1 VHFVTAILSARALA
15 LILAFNPLSLLLQ
28 LLVDEIRPL
37 LLMLLLLRLLLQIV
51 VPVLL
56 EVPERVLNLLAG
68 DLVELARPIA
78 RPAPAGP
85 PELLVVRELARP
97 IALEFKAGRPPLGSG
112 LLLPLLLNLILFVRP
127 LLLLLLLLVLLLLR
141 LEEILHRVPI
151 RGLLLLYLCLE
162 QQGLRLLPA
171 VLFKLLGVGARLMLP
186 LTGARAAP
194 RHYVLGAAG
203 ARGELILYV
212 ETNAF
217 GRRII
222 CPRLNVD
229 LRGGGTCFD
238 LLLRDLVLA
247 RRLPLR
253 ISSGI
258 VMDLD
263 KSSLR
268 VALGSPGLQ
277 ELGPRWV

>member
-1 VHFVTAILSARALA
+1 MHLVIAIPTARALA
-15 LILAFNPLSLLLQ
+15 LILALNPPGLLLQ

-112 LLLPLLLNLILFVRP
+112 LLLPVLLNLILFVRP
-127 LLLLLLLLVLLLLR
+127 LLLFLLLLVLLLL
-141 LEEILHRVPI
+141 
-151 RGLLLLYLCLE
+151 LYLCLK
-162 QQGLRLLPA
+162 QQGLLLLPA
-171 VLFKLLGVGARLMLP
+171 VLFKLLGVGARLMNPLLP

-222 CPRLNVD
+222 CPRLND
-229 LRGGGTCFD
+229 GLRGGGT
-238 LLLRDLVLA
+238 
-247 RRLPLR
+247 
-253 ISSGI
+253 
-258 VMDLD
+258 
-263 KSSLR
+263 
-268 VALGSPGLQ
+268 
-277 ELGPRWV
+277 

>member
-1 VHFVTAILSARALA
+1 MHLVIAIPTARALA
-15 LILAFNPLSLLLQ
+15 LILAFNPTGLLLK

-37 LLMLLLLRLLLQIV
+37 LLMLLLLRLLLHIV

-112 LLLPLLLNLILFVRP
+112 LLLPVLLNLILFVRP
-127 LLLLLLLLVLLLLR
+127 LLLVL
-141 LEEILHRVPI
+141 
-151 RGLLLLYLCLE
+151 LLLLYLCLK
-162 QQGLRLLPA
+162 QQGLLLLPA
-171 VLFKLLGVGARLMLP
+171 VLFKLLGVGARLMNPLLP

-222 CPRLNVD
+222 CPRLND
-229 LRGGGTCFD
+229 GLRGGGT
-238 LLLRDLVLA
+238 
-247 RRLPLR
+247 
-253 ISSGI
+253 
-258 VMDLD
+258 
-263 KSSLR
+263 
-268 VALGSPGLQ
+268 
-277 ELGPRWV
+277 

>member
-1 VHFVTAILSARALA
+1 VGLVLVHLVTAILTARALA
-15 LILAFNPLSLLLQ
+15 FNPTGLLLK

-68 DLVELARPIA
+68 DLVELARPIT
-78 RPAPAGP
+78 RPALAGP

-97 IALEFKAGRPPLGSG
+97 ISLEFKAGRPPLGSG
-112 LLLPLLLNLILFVRP
+112 LLLPVLLNLILFVRP
-127 LLLLLLLLVLLLLR
+127 LLLVLPFLVLLLVFL
-141 LEEILHRVPI
+141 LILHLFLI
-151 RGLLLLYLCLE
+151 RSLLLLYLCLE
-162 QQGLRLLPA
+162 QQGLLLLPT
-171 VLFKLLGVGARLMLP
+171 VLFELLGVGARLTNPLLP

-194 RHYVLGAAG
+194 RHYLLGAAG

-222 CPRLNVD
+222 CPRLNNG
-229 LRGGGTCFD
+229 LRGGGT
-238 LLLRDLVLA
+238 
-247 RRLPLR
+247 
-253 ISSGI
+253 
-258 VMDLD
+258 
-263 KSSLR
+263 
-268 VALGSPGLQ
+268 
-277 ELGPRWV
+277 